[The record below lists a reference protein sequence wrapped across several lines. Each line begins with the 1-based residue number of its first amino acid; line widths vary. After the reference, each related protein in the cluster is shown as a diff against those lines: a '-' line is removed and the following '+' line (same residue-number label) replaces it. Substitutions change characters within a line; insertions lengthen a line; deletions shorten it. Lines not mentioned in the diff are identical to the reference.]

1 MAIKICDLS
10 RFDAEIKAQ
19 FDQEVANMEK
29 ISHYNVV
36 GQIQRVKT
44 SNKVYYAFAMELAE
58 GNIT

>member
-19 FDQEVANMEK
+19 FDREIANMEM

-36 GQIQRVKT
+36 GQIHRVIS
-44 SNKVYYAFAMELAE
+44 SNKSYYAFAMELAE
-58 GNIT
+58 GKY